1 MKNMSNTNDSD
12 DKGIQQLL
20 KELDE
25 KIGKFSSILEKF
37 GMDIITKMGQTNLK
51 VNMLTDKINE
61 LHKATIEIK
70 SLTPQLSNVIENQKT
85 LEKEIELLKSLIANL
100 KISAPIKTDIEIV
113 ERDKGATNKKDLI
126 LDQLDTLQNDIK
138 TIDDPKSIKAEL
150 EYIKEQIFEFT
161 GGHRIL
167 YEISQ
172 IVNRL
177 ENANS
182 LSEPFDEKKSSF
194 GSIESQIADKITFWK
209 NKLMIKDKKV
219 K

>member
-1 MKNMSNTNDSD
+1 MPEIENFNEEEIRKLVND
-12 DKGIQQLL
+12 LN
-20 KELDE
+20 E

-37 GMDIITKMGQTNLK
+37 GLDIITKMGQTNLK

-61 LHKATIEIK
+61 LHKATLDIK
-70 SLTPQLSNVIENQKT
+70 SLAPQLSNVIENQKGM
-85 LEKEIELLKSLIANL
+85 EKELDLLKSLIANIS
-100 KISAPIKTDIEIV
+100 ISAPKKISENESI
-113 ERDKGATNKKDLI
+113 ERDKEVTNKKDLI
-126 LDQLDTLQNDIK
+126 FDQLDTLKSDLK
-138 TIDDPKSIKAEL
+138 TIDDPESIKTEL

-172 IVNRL
+172 IINRL
-177 ENANS
+177 ENAKS
-182 LSEPFDEKKSSF
+182 LSEQFDETKTSL
-194 GSIESQIADKITFWK
+194 GTIETQLADKITFWK